1 MYSKF
6 ENVPEVFGTLA
17 DPLPKAAYA
26 AYIARRSLISDRAE
40 VSDKFILQ
48 LCGLAS
54 RLLDDSLTYN
64 SCKQQNELVLVS
76 SILNVC
82 FYHINVTAV
91 KIFLYNKNCCAINL
105 LRNSSYKKNWYL
117 ALFLRKWRLKQILD
131 HIQVLCFNSNTIF
144 CFGKRKTTKICL

>member
-1 MYSKF
+1 MGISCYWLLDDKENAESMYSKF

-26 AYIARRSLISDRAE
+26 AYIARRSLISDRSD

-48 LCGLAS
+48 LCNLAS

-76 SILNVC
+76 FILE
-82 FYHINVTAV
+82 
-91 KIFLYNKNCCAINL
+91 
-105 LRNSSYKKNWYL
+105 SY
-117 ALFLRKWRLKQILD
+117 ILEET
-131 HIQVLCFNSNTIF
+131 VL
-144 CFGKRKTTKICL
+144 